1 MTECLSCDLKR
12 VELLQT
18 TINNMDKNEINE
30 AFRQRT
36 KKQAVEI
43 IKFCKSLKYDYID
56 RVVINQLV
64 KSSSSVAANYR
75 AACRARSKAEFFSK
89 LCIVVEEADETVFW
103 LDVVKETGIN
113 ESEQLKILTQESFEI
128 LKIVAKARKNTD

>member
-64 KSSSSVAANYR
+64 KSSS
-75 AACRARSKAEFFSK
+75 
-89 LCIVVEEADETVFW
+89 
-103 LDVVKETGIN
+103 
-113 ESEQLKILTQESFEI
+113 
-128 LKIVAKARKNTD
+128 

>member
-1 MTECLSCDLKR
+1 M
-12 VELLQT
+12 
-18 TINNMDKNEINE
+18 NKNEINE

-36 KKQAVEI
+36 KKQSVEI

-56 RVVINQLV
+56 RIVINQLV
-64 KSSSSVAANYR
+64 KCSSAVAANYR

-103 LDVVKETGIN
+103 FDVIKESGIN
-113 ESEQLKILTQESFEI
+113 DSETLKTLSQESLEI
-128 LKIVAKARKNTD
+128 LKIVAMARKNTQPSNHSVTQ